1 MIERVRKILES
12 FDFLRKILNNSAIC
26 RENEII
32 IYDPP
37 FTIKIL
43 RREEMIIFQLEDE
56 EIAVLTKENVNINK
70 DYQDYVDSWCLALA
84 SLGFKRYL
92 LKNFRKSK

>member
-1 MIERVRKILES
+1 MVSQEMIEKVRKILES
-12 FDFLRKILNNSAIC
+12 FDFLKKILSDSAIC

-43 RREEMIIFQLEDE
+43 KREEMIIFQLEDE
-56 EIAVLTKENVNINK
+56 EIAVLTKERVIVDK
-70 DYQDYVDSWCLALA
+70 DYRDYVDNWCLALT
-84 SLGFKRYL
+84 SLSFKRYL
-92 LKNFRKSK
+92 LK

>member
-1 MIERVRKILES
+1 MREEIRKILRS
-12 FDFLRKILNNSAIC
+12 FDFLRKILSDSAIC

-43 RREEMIIFQLEDE
+43 KREEMIVFQLEDE
-56 EIAVLTKENVNINK
+56 DIAVLTKEKVIINK
-70 DYQDYVDSWCLALA
+70 DYQDYVNSWCLALS
-84 SLGFKRYL
+84 SLGFKRYI
-92 LKNFRKSK
+92 LKRK

>member
-1 MIERVRKILES
+1 MREEIRKILRS
-12 FDFLRKILNNSAIC
+12 FDFLRKILSDSAIC

-43 RREEMIIFQLEDE
+43 KREEMIVFQLEDE
-56 EIAVLTKENVNINK
+56 DIAVLTKEKVMINK
-70 DYQDYVDSWCLALA
+70 DYQDYVNSWCLALS
-84 SLGFKRYL
+84 SLGFKRYI
-92 LKNFRKSK
+92 LKRK